1 MADKPKVYVETTV
14 ISYLTARPSNE
25 LVAAA
30 HQEITKE
37 WWAIK
42 RERFELFVS
51 ELVLQEA
58 GAGDQEASQRRLGI
72 LASIPLLKPDQQTR
86 RLASLLASSTNI
98 PQRALADL
106 AHVAVAV
113 TNGMDYLVTW
123 NCRHIANAQLRSVID
138 RVCSDQGFVAPV
150 ICTPEELMEEL
161 PHD

>member
-98 PQRALADL
+98 PQRALQ
-106 AHVAVAV
+106 
-113 TNGMDYLVTW
+113 TW
-123 NCRHIANAQLRSVID
+123 
-138 RVCSDQGFVAPV
+138 
-150 ICTPEELMEEL
+150 LML
-161 PHD
+161 PWP